1 MPRADREEVID
12 AFFDLA
18 DTITTVRSL
27 TRQGFLPPGPNG
39 SGQLV
44 AHPPRGMGTGRAPGD
59 LVAEPL
65 PGEDLRG
72 DLLPLSG
79 AGQFYPTMAPTAWK
93 MALSR
98 STLPRGSVEGT

>member
-18 DTITTVRSL
+18 DTVTTVRSL
-27 TRQGFLPPGPNG
+27 TRQGFLLPGPNG
-39 SGQLV
+39 RGQLV

-59 LVAEPL
+59 LVAERL

-79 AGQFYPTMAPTAWK
+79 AAARPDDGADG
-93 MALSR
+93 LEDG
-98 STLPRGSVEGT
+98 TLAFAAARGSVEGT